1 MMFKIEKDFVYKG
14 YRCVVI
20 FTDMGHRCGYVGVDE
35 TSLLWGKNYY
45 DYIPINKLEL
55 ELENFNEEDEELTI
69 GIHFDV
75 HGGISFSGGGKNS
88 TYPIESD
95 FWWFGFDCAHY
106 NDKIDVENLKAYFPN
121 SKLIETRINLYSN
134 FSSGEVRTLDY
145 VIDECMNLVDQ
156 IVEFEK

>member
-1 MMFKIEKDFVYKG
+1 MFKIEKDFVYRG

-35 TSLLWGKNYY
+35 NSSLWKKDYY
-45 DYIPINKLEL
+45 DYLPINKSKLEW
-55 ELENFNEEDEELTI
+55 ENFSEESEDITV

-75 HGGISFSGGGKNS
+75 HGGITFADGGKNS
-88 TYPIESD
+88 EYPVESD

-106 NDKIDVENLKAYFPN
+106 NDKIDIEKLKEYFPN
-121 SKLIETRINLYSN
+121 SKLNETRINLYSN

-145 VIDECMNLVDQ
+145 VMDECKNLVDQ
-156 IVEFEK
+156 IIEFEN